1 MSKRLQNEL
10 SKRERQVMDVIYRR
24 KKASVKEVLHDLP
37 SPPSYSAVRATLNI
51 LEKKGFL
58 RHKRDGKKYVY
69 VPVIAREKAMTSAAR
84 QFISTYFNDSVED
97 AVAALIDVGRK
108 HLSEEDY
115 ERLSRLI
122 RETKQENEE

>member
-24 KKASVKEVLHDLP
+24 KKASVKEVLHELP

-108 HLSEEDY
+108 NLSEEDY
-115 ERLSRLI
+115 ERLSRII
-122 RETKQENEE
+122 REARQVNEG